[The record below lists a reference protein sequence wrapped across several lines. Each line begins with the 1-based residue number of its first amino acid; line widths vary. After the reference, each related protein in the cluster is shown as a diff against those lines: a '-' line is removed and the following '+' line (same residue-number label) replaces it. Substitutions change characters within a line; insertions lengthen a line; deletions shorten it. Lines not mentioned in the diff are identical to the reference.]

1 MKKIQ
6 FSDAQRK
13 AALELAKELPHA
25 ARIQKLRADLKP
37 LTDTGA
43 FDKPYTDEESG
54 LVFTAKLSRTLV
66 VAAQPEG
73 EANA

>member
-37 LTDTGA
+37 LTDT
-43 FDKPYTDEESG
+43 DEESG
-54 LVFTAKLSRTLV
+54 LVFTAKLSRTLT
-66 VAAQPEG
+66 VAPADG
-73 EANA
+73 EATA